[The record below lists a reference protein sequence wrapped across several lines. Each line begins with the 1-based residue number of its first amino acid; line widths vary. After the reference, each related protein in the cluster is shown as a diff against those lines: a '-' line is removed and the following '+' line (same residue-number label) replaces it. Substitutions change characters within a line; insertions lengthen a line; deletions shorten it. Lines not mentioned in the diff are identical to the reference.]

1 MMALVSLSN
10 CMDKEKHT
18 GLKPIPDDL
27 KEVLNKAQWQTLK
40 GVEYSDWVLK
50 FVRRPLFKEPVIVV
64 HNKKDNR
71 IGVLEKDGS
80 INMRPNI
87 KIRDHAKLSTGFSI

>member
-1 MMALVSLSN
+1 MLALVSLSN
-10 CMDKEKHT
+10 CMDKEKRT

-40 GVEYSDWVLK
+40 GTEYSDWVLK
-50 FVRRPLFKEPVIVV
+50 FVRGPLSHEPVVV
-64 HNKKDNR
+64 MHNTQDNR

-87 KIRDHAKLSTGFSI
+87 KIRDHAKLCTGFSI